1 MTFPNAANGVKKLFV
16 GEILALIAALAAGCS
31 IIFSKPVVS
40 GEEIVDFAA
49 KDNEITIVAIL
60 LSVSGIIALI
70 ACILQLVGIAK
81 AAKDEEAFKGALYMI
96 LCSVV
101 VAIAGAALAYLFPI
115 SNIISNIGTV
125 VSNLLE
131 IIITFLVIGGIANL
145 GAKLSDAGLQEKA
158 GKLLGIIVTVIVL
171 RFIANV
177 VLLLFKENIAEVVV
191 TILGVVV
198 VILSLV
204 QYIMYLSLLS
214 KAKNT
219 LESK

>member
-49 KDNEITIVAIL
+49 KGNEITIVAIL

-101 VAIAGAALAYLFPI
+101 VAIAGAALAYLFPN

-145 GAKLSDAGLQEKA
+145 GAKLSDTALQEKA